1 MSTRNVSYTQ
11 FIMYTHNTSIVYVY
25 ARCKGQPCND
35 ITENN
40 LKLNISSVRHFIR
53 PSVRLNITCLGHIFF
68 PITKFIPYPFIRMI
82 LDNGCVVILSKH

>member
-40 LKLNISSVRHFIR
+40 LKLNISVCPSLY
-53 PSVRLNITCLGHIFF
+53 PSVCSSEHHLSGAHIFSYNQIYSI
-68 PITKFIPYPFIRMI
+68 PIHQNDI
-82 LDNGCVVILSKH
+82 G